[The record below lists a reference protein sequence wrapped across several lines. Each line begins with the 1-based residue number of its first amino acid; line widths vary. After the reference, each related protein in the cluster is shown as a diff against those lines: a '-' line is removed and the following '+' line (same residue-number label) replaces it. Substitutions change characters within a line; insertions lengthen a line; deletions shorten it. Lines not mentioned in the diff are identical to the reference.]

1 MKVRLI
7 QLGKTTEAYL
17 QEGIGLYEKRL
28 KPFVGFE
35 TETIPVLR
43 DSQHLRKEQVKEREG
58 ELILA
63 RLKPDDVL
71 ILLDERGKRFSSEE
85 FARFVEKQFLQ
96 PGKSLCFVIGGAYGF
111 SEAVYERARHQVA
124 LSELTFSHQLV
135 RLIFME
141 QLYRA
146 FTILN
151 NHPYHHS

>member
-7 QLGKTTEAYL
+7 QIGKTTEAYL
-17 QEGIGLYEKRL
+17 QEGIGVYEKRMR
-28 KPFVGFE
+28 PFVGFE

-43 DSQHLRKEQVKEREG
+43 DNQHLRREQVKEKEG

-63 RLKPDDVL
+63 RLKPDDILV
-71 ILLDERGKRFSSEE
+71 LLDERGKRFDSEG
-85 FARFVEKQFLQ
+85 FARFLEKQFVHS
-96 PGKSLCFVIGGAYGF
+96 GRSLCFVIGGAFGF
-111 SEAVYERARHQVA
+111 SAEVYARAQHQVA
-124 LSELTFSHQLV
+124 LSEMTFSHQLV

-146 FTILN
+146 LTILN